1 MPFLFNFST
10 GVEGRG
16 EKRGIEEL
24 ESTIVW
30 KKAKE
35 VTITDDQIE
44 RKTNIF
50 FDHLVQIES
59 GCSASPLVMVVP
71 L

>member
-30 KKAKE
+30 KKESDLIKKKM
-35 VTITDDQIE
+35 
-44 RKTNIF
+44 KT
-50 FDHLVQIES
+50 FDFKDTT
-59 GCSASPLVMVVP
+59 
-71 L
+71 

>member
-30 KKAKE
+30 KKESDLIKKK
-35 VTITDDQIE
+35 IM
-44 RKTNIF
+44 KT
-50 FDHLVQIES
+50 FDFKDTT
-59 GCSASPLVMVVP
+59 
-71 L
+71 